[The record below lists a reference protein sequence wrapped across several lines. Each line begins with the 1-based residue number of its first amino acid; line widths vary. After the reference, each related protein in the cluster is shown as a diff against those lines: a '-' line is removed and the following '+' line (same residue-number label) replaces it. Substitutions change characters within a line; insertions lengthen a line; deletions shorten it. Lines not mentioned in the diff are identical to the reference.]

1 MLSEPAGT
9 GIATDRWRVQ
19 TMNAV
24 VALGMLTLASSAK
37 AGQLPPEMW
46 ADDTKYGR
54 PSITAGPNGV
64 SITIQSNA
72 IADAGGGAIA
82 DLAKQFLERY
92 APGMCSSVF
101 DFQTAHK
108 GMTVGVAV
116 QSPAYA
122 VPGGNL
128 YVVDGKEIS
137 VTFDYTPSRKVTCVS
152 AEPRMS

>member
-1 MLSEPAGT
+1 
-9 GIATDRWRVQ
+9 
-19 TMNAV
+19 MNKEVMKAV
-24 VALGMLTLASSAK
+24 VFGMVTLASSAR
-37 AGQLPPEMW
+37 AGQLPTEMW
-46 ADDTKYGR
+46 ADDSKYGR
-54 PSITAGPNGV
+54 PSITAGPDGV
-64 SITIQSNA
+64 SITLQSNA
-72 IADAGGGAIA
+72 IAEAGGGAVA

-108 GMTVGVAV
+108 AMTVGVAV

-128 YVVDGKEIS
+128 YVVEGKEIS